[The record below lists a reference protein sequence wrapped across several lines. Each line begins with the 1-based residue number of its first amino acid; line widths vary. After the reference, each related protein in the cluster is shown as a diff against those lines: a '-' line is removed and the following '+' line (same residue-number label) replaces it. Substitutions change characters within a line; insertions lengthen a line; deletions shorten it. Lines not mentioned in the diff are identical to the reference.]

1 MPFKPSWLSDE
12 APRPGKA
19 PASCR
24 VLSEARGRFTL
35 SLDQSTDGRGGSGS
49 SAHRNQGAACLED
62 PAIVMREGKHRGDAA
77 CIELG
82 CQMLDW
88 RWVRG

>member
-24 VLSEARGRFTL
+24 VLSEARGWFTL
-35 SLDQSTDGRGGSGS
+35 SLDQSKDGRGGGGS

-62 PAIVMREGKHRGDAA
+62 PEIARSKLTTPNNSVETNRCTASAA
-77 CIELG
+77 
-82 CQMLDW
+82 
-88 RWVRG
+88 